1 MKRTFAV
8 AGIAVAMLLSM
19 PAFADA
25 NCVGNAEC
33 IGTQYNTTNQ
43 GGAGGNGYGVG
54 VGIAGASAE
63 SNALAFGG
71 NADVDVRNTNT
82 NTAFGGQGGDAKA
95 YGGDGGNA
103 SVIGAGN
110 SHNEIDNKVTNTNTN
125 INGNTNNVKNDVTN
139 VNGQQQ
145 GQLQGQGQSQSTKNA
160 NNSSQSTNV
169 NVEGDTTVYKAA
181 RIPVNSAYAPAN
193 FPTATCMGSTSGGAQ
208 GVGFGISFG
217 TSWKDENCVKL
228 EQVRSVATVLGDKD
242 TAAAMM
248 CDLPLYAKVR
258 KTFCDSIKNGD
269 DPKTAAVS
277 IPDGDGNA
285 TEPQAA
291 ARPAAYIGKPAEAN
305 ATQLY

>member
-8 AGIAVAMLLSM
+8 AGIAIAMLLSM

-43 GGAGGNGYGVG
+43 GGAGGSGYGVG

-63 SNALAFGG
+63 SNATGIGFGG

-82 NTAFGGQGGDAKA
+82 NTAFGGQGGD
-95 YGGDGGNA
+95 GGNA
-103 SVIGAGN
+103 AVIGSGN
-110 SHNEIDNKVTNTNTN
+110 SHNEIDNKVTNTN

-145 GQLQGQGQSQSTKNA
+145 GQLQGQQQGQGQSQSTKNA

-169 NVEGDTTVYKAA
+169 TVQGDNVNYEAR
-181 RIPVNSAYAPAN
+181 RIPVSSSYAPAN

-208 GVGFGISFG
+208 GVGFGFSFG
-217 TSWKDENCVKL
+217 TSWKDENCMKL
-228 EQVRSVATVLGDKD
+228 EQVRSVASVLGDKD
-242 TAAAMM
+242 TAAMMM

-258 KTFCDSIKNGD
+258 ADFCQAVKDGVA
-269 DPKTAAVS
+269 PQAAAK
-277 IPDGDGNA
+277 IPDGDANTA
-285 TEPQAA
+285 EPQASA
-291 ARPAAYIGKPAEAN
+291 KPAAYIGKPAEAN
-305 ATQLY
+305 AAQLY